1 MESYKILELKN
12 DDIEYKYDYNFLT
25 NNLYNVNIQE
35 ENEKRFDILL
45 DGILSNNINSVEFHS
60 KCPFI

>member
-12 DDIEYKYDYNFLT
+12 DDTDYKYDYNFLT

-35 ENEKRFDILL
+35 ENEKKFDILL
-45 DGILSNNINSVEFHS
+45 DGILSNKINSI
-60 KCPFI
+60 KK